1 MFNVFTCSRIF
12 YSFVYSILGSRA
24 DEDSRKGRSNRRE
37 DPRRH
42 TLSGDHHSAA
52 TAAAAF
58 NYQNNIALER
68 SLDLEVR
75 NASKILK

>member
-1 MFNVFTCSRIF
+1 M
-12 YSFVYSILGSRA
+12 
-24 DEDSRKGRSNRRE
+24 RKGRSNRRE

-58 NYQNNIALER
+58 NYQNNIAIDR

-75 NASKILK
+75 NLMPQVTICQFRSSSLNNIGMV

>member
-1 MFNVFTCSRIF
+1 MH
-12 YSFVYSILGSRA
+12 SILGARA
-24 DEDSRKGRSNRRE
+24 DEDLRKGRSNRRE

-75 NASKILK
+75 